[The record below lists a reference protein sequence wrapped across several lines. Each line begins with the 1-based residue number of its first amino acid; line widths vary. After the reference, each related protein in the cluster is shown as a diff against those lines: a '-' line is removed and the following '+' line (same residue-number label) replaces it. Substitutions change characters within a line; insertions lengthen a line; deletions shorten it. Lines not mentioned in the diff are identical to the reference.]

1 MVMQT
6 FYPRGKGLLI
16 MCEALSGEGAMSFEK
31 AGFELAFSIE
41 QSPYFFRAYKQSR
54 AR

>member
-1 MVMQT
+1 MML
-6 FYPRGKGLLI
+6 RRL
-16 MCEALSGEGAMSFEK
+16 ALSMSCVSGVGFMGLGFEK

-41 QSPYFFRAYKQSR
+41 QSPYFFRAYEQSR